1 MLMDPHPSQQ
11 HAGLHHAVWQLQQE
25 VTRLKAR
32 FKPTSPKKSGVDG
45 GANQVP
51 TYLGQLLHL
60 YSPWWSS
67 LAIITSS
74 HCISGVCPMMQH
86 PVQPY
91 KGLRRLNELLVC
103 HSSSSK
109 IFWISLFCESKK
121 IKNLNDD
128 VNNKR
133 LRQDAFDGSSRFSV
147 RQICSKIPNL
157 FENGKRKTIRKKDIL
172 IELIRK

>member
-1 MLMDPHPSQQ
+1 MFMVPHPSQQ
-11 HAGLHHAVWQLQQE
+11 HAGLNYAVLQLQQE
-25 VTRLKAR
+25 VTRPKAR

-51 TYLGQLLHL
+51 TYLGQSLHL

-91 KGLRRLNELLVC
+91 KGLSPVQQWQKPEYPVEKPLQRNPLRIAQVIWIWLQSLRWC
-103 HSSSSK
+103 FIGK
-109 IFWISLFCESKK
+109 IDLWIPHPVGSQSQIKFFWQKMSKK
-121 IKNLNDD
+121 
-128 VNNKR
+128 R
-133 LRQDAFDGSSRFSV
+133 
-147 RQICSKIPNL
+147 CSK
-157 FENGKRKTIRKKDIL
+157 K
-172 IELIRK
+172 

>member
-51 TYLGQLLHL
+51 TYLGQSLHL

-91 KGLRRLNELLVC
+91 KGLSPRTAVAKTGVPGGKTTAEKPPENYWLWYYLFHIPCRKGCTSMTVTFSFPYLANW
-103 HSSSSK
+103 HSK
-109 IFWISLFCESKK
+109 Y
-121 IKNLNDD
+121 N
-128 VNNKR
+128 
-133 LRQDAFDGSSRFSV
+133 
-147 RQICSKIPNL
+147 
-157 FENGKRKTIRKKDIL
+157 DIL
-172 IELIRK
+172 MNNMS

>member
-91 KGLRRLNELLVC
+91 KGLSPSTAVAKTRVHGGKTTAEKPPEIYLKAPQRVPHSTTYLKEQTIMYWCIFVIKLWNE
-103 HSSSSK
+103 
-109 IFWISLFCESKK
+109 
-121 IKNLNDD
+121 
-128 VNNKR
+128 
-133 LRQDAFDGSSRFSV
+133 Q
-147 RQICSKIPNL
+147 Q
-157 FENGKRKTIRKKDIL
+157 
-172 IELIRK
+172 